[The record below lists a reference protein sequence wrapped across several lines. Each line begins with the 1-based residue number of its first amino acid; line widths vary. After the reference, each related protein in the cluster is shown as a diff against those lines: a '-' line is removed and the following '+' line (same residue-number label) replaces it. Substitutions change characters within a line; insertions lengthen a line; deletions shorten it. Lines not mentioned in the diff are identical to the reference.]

1 MLKISTCWMQEVL
14 MFMLR
19 RRQGPAQ
26 LSLFACHH
34 SNPGSSPPWTA
45 LSTDV
50 QQEIVRLL
58 AQLLQHHC
66 ASFRATEVAGE
77 VGDE

>member
-1 MLKISTCWMQEVL
+1 ML
-14 MFMLR
+14 MLR
-19 RRQGPAQ
+19 RHRGPAQ
-26 LSLFACHH
+26 LSLFVCHH
-34 SNPGSSPPWTA
+34 SNPETSPPWAA

-50 QQEIVRLL
+50 QQKIVRLL

-66 ASFRATEVAGE
+66 ASFRTTEVAGE

>member
-1 MLKISTCWMQEVL
+1 ML
-14 MFMLR
+14 MLR
-19 RRQGPAQ
+19 RRPAQ

-34 SNPGSSPPWTA
+34 SNPGTSPSWAA

-50 QQEIVRLL
+50 QQKIVRLL